1 MNQTSKISR
10 PRTDAR
16 PLKHSPAN
24 PESTIAAPLAHNIP
38 SFHFDLQTEPI
49 NLLHSPASTR
59 ARLNHFASQVLKLA
73 HDEYQELWLLL
84 HLTRDGSPFEGH
96 EGVMKRIKLVRTE
109 LVLTLERWKVLVE
122 VEGSQE

>member
-1 MNQTSKISR
+1 M
-10 PRTDAR
+10 
-16 PLKHSPAN
+16 
-24 PESTIAAPLAHNIP
+24 
-38 SFHFDLQTEPI
+38 
-49 NLLHSPASTR
+49 R
-59 ARLNHFASQVLKLA
+59 ARRNHFASHVLKLA